1 MIDKNFDK
9 GCVFIVGGSGG
20 IGSICAKEFAKAGAN
35 VVITYYKNKKAA
47 EDVASEINKNI
58 LIFQLDNKDCFT
70 KPVFSFLLNISKPLT
85 YVFP

>member
-35 VVITYYKNKKAA
+35 VVIIKIKK
-47 EDVASEINKNI
+47 
-58 LIFQLDNKDCFT
+58 
-70 KPVFSFLLNISKPLT
+70 LLRM
-85 YVFP
+85 